1 MATFYNPK
9 IITDGLVL
17 ALDAANSKSYPGSGT
32 TWNDLS
38 SNKSNASLLG
48 GVTFGASNKGVMI
61 FDGTDDHVDFSA
73 PSLSTTATVEMWAKP
88 TSLSDRMFFGWLAY
102 DIYCLSGQ
110 IGYNTA
116 SSDIYGLNSS
126 VVTSLGLLNNW
137 HHYVFEMR
145 SDVSYTNNKIYID
158 GVSQTLSQ
166 QLGTEAPAN
175 RTFNSGNGRIAG
187 WRTNTSYRMPMEC
200 PIFKVYN
207 RSLAAAEI
215 QQNFNALRGRFNI

>member
-1 MATFYNPK
+1 MGTNYNPK
-9 IITDGLVL
+9 IVTDGLVL
-17 ALDAANSKSYPGSGT
+17 ALDAANVKSYPGSGT
-32 TWNDLS
+32 AWNDLS
-38 SNKSNASLLG
+38 INKSNASLLVG
-48 GVTFGASNKGVMI
+48 ITLGTSNKGVMI

-73 PSLSTTATVEMWAKP
+73 PSLSSTATVEMWAKP
-88 TSLSDRMFFGWLAY
+88 GSLSDKMFFGWLAY
-102 DIYCLSGQ
+102 DIYCLSGV

-116 SSDIYGLNSS
+116 SSDIYGISS
-126 VVTSLGLLNNW
+126 TVVTSLGLLNNW

-187 WRTNTSYRMPMEC
+187 WRTNTSHRMPMEC

-207 RSLAAAEI
+207 RALLASEV
-215 QQNFNALRGRFNI
+215 QQNFNALRGRYNV